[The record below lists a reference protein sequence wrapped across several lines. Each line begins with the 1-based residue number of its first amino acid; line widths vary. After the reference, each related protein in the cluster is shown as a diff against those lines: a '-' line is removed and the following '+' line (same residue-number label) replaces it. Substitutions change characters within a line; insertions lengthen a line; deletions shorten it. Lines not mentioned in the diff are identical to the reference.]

1 MKVTIPL
8 GTQDGDLQCAAPAA
22 APARRSL
29 APAAGHAALPPGGG
43 RGAGGGSSSG
53 HNGLVASSPGG
64 TAAALRQNSLTAL
77 ILVIPSS
84 IDSLSDA
91 FGSISN
97 AVDFRSTFGSGGSG
111 GGGGKGNAAATTG
124 SSSGS
129 ESGYAGLVGALS
141 AYINANTIT
150 IAVITAVSASVGNVV
165 AASSVS
171 NTASLTNAF
180 QMVGHAQC
188 EMSEMRSPLARAYTR
203 TQCLFCVRSDDT
215 GMKEQHARVCLCKY
229 VYVLC
234 VYACVYVLILLA
246 YVCVCMCACLYVPN
260 HRHVCLLTEN

>member
-1 MKVTIPL
+1 VSHLLLVQQTGDVTGSGQLVRTSTNPSIKFGITIGSSIIEMKVTISL
-8 GTQDGDLQCAAPAA
+8 GTQDGELQCAAPAA
-22 APARRSL
+22 ASARRSL
-29 APAAGHAALPPGGG
+29 APGHGGG
-43 RGAGGGSSSG
+43 GTGGGSHSSG
-53 HNGLVASSPGG
+53 GSGHGLVVSPG

-97 AVDFRSTFGSGGSG
+97 AFDFRSTFGSGGSG
-111 GGGGKGNAAATTG
+111 GGGAGGGTAATAG
-124 SSSGS
+124 STSGPPSSG
-129 ESGYAGLVGALS
+129 YKGLVGALS

-150 IAVITAVSASVGNVV
+150 IAVVTAVSASVGNVV

-188 EMSEMRSPLARAYTR
+188 EMSEMRPACTR
-203 TQCLFCVRSDDT
+203 TNGHTEGPLLCRLVGMCV
-215 GMKEQHARVCLCKY
+215 
-229 VYVLC
+229 
-234 VYACVYVLILLA
+234 
-246 YVCVCMCACLYVPN
+246 
-260 HRHVCLLTEN
+260 